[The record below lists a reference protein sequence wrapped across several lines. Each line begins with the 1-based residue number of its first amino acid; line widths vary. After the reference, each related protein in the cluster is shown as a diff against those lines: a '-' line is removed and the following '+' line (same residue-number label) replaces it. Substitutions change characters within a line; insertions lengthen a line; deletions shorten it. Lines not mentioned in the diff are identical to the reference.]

1 MNRGVLIEQ
10 LKGKIAYEWDIIVIG
25 GGATGLGIALD
36 ASSRGYKTVLLE
48 QSDFAKGTS
57 SRSTKLVHGGVR
69 YLAQGDVFLVTEALH
84 ERGLILKNAP
94 HITSSQEFVIPI
106 YKLWDAILFTV
117 GLKFYDILA
126 GRLSLGRSRFM
137 NREKTMKRLPLLK
150 SEGLIG
156 GVVYK
161 DGQFDDARL
170 AIVLAKACMG
180 FGGLPLNYIKV
191 KGLLKDLNGRINGV
205 VAEDV
210 LTGTKFNINAKL
222 VINSTGVFA
231 DEIIRMD
238 NPSSKSTI
246 RPSQGVH
253 LVLDK
258 SFLKS
263 ESAIMIPKTDDGRVL
278 FAIPWY
284 DKVVVGTTDTPI
296 DLISLEPVALEEE
309 IRFILQTAQ
318 KYLIKPP
325 ERKDVLCIFAGLRPL
340 AAVHDN
346 PEATKEISRRHKIIL
361 STSKLLT
368 ITGGKWTTYRLMAE
382 ETINKAIN
390 AGILEKKRCV
400 TSDLALVKYGSES
413 HGGRLEIYGD
423 QWKEI
428 LLLVNNDR
436 SLGELIDSRFPYIKA
451 EIVWILRNEMAV
463 TIEDV
468 LARRT
473 RALFLDARAS
483 AEISPLIAEMM
494 ALEFGFDENWKRK
507 QVDDFKTLVGNYI

>member
-1 MNRGVLIEQ
+1 MNRDALLAQ
-10 LKGKIAYEWDIIVIG
+10 LHKNPEKEWDVIVIG

-36 ASSRGYKTVLLE
+36 ASSRGYKTILIE

-69 YLAQGDVFLVTEALH
+69 YLAQGDIFLVIEALH

-94 HITSSQEFVIPI
+94 HITSSQEFVIPL
-106 YKLWDAILFTV
+106 YRLWDAVLFTV

-126 GRLSLGRSRFM
+126 GRLRMGNSHFI
-137 NREKTMKRLPLLK
+137 NREKTMKRLPMLK
-150 SEGLIG
+150 PEGLIG
-156 GVVYK
+156 GVVYQ

-170 AIVLAKACMG
+170 AIVIAKACIR
-180 FGGLPLNYIKV
+180 FGGLPLNYVKV
-191 KGLLKDLNGRINGV
+191 KGLLKDLKGRINGV
-205 VAEDV
+205 AAEDV
-210 LTGTKFNINAKL
+210 LAGTNFNIKGKL

-238 NPSSKSTI
+238 TPSSKSTI

-253 LVLDK
+253 LVLDR
-258 SFLKS
+258 SFLES

-296 DLISLEPVALEEE
+296 DLIALEPVALEEE
-309 IRFILQTAQ
+309 IRFILKTAQ
-318 KYLIKPP
+318 KYLVKPP
-325 ERKDVLCIFAGLRPL
+325 VRQDVLCIFAGLRPL

-361 STSKLLT
+361 SSSNLLT

-382 ETINKAIN
+382 ETINKAIR
-390 AGILEKKRCV
+390 AGILEKRRCV
-400 TSDLALVKYGSES
+400 TSDLALIKSSTEDTNN
-413 HGGRLEIYGD
+413 RLEIYGD
-423 QWKEI
+423 HWKEI
-428 LLLVNNDR
+428 LTLVDDDPG
-436 SLGELIDSRFPYIKA
+436 SGDLIDSRFPYIKA
-451 EIVWILRNEMAV
+451 EITWILRNEMAM
-463 TIEDV
+463 TIEDI

-483 AEISPLIAEMM
+483 TEIAPLIADMM
-494 ALEFGFDENWKRK
+494 AKELGFDENWKLK
-507 QVDDFKTLVGNYI
+507 QSNDFKTLAINYI

>member
-1 MNRGVLIEQ
+1 MNRGDLIDQ
-10 LKGKIAYEWDIIVIG
+10 LHKTSESEWDIIVIG

-69 YLAQGDVFLVTEALH
+69 YLAQGDIFLVKEALH

-106 YKLWDAILFTV
+106 YRLWDAILFTV

-126 GRLSLGRSRFM
+126 GRLRLGNSHFIS
-137 NREKTMKRLPLLK
+137 REKTMRRLPMLK
-150 SEGLIG
+150 SDGLIG
-156 GVVYK
+156 GVVYQ

-170 AIVLAKACMG
+170 AIVLAKACIG
-180 FGGLPLNYIKV
+180 FGGLPLNYVKV
-191 KGLLKDLNGRINGV
+191 KGLLKDLNGKINGV
-205 VAEDV
+205 AAEDIPG
-210 LTGTKFNINAKL
+210 GTKFHIKGKL
-222 VINSTGVFA
+222 VINATGVFA

-238 NPSSKSTI
+238 NPVSKPTI

-253 LVLDK
+253 LVLDT
-258 SFLKS
+258 SFLQSK
-263 ESAIMIPKTDDGRVL
+263 SAIMIPKTDDGRVL

-296 DLISLEPVALEEE
+296 DLIDLEPVALEEE

-318 KYLIKPP
+318 KYLVKPP

-346 PEATKEISRRHKIIL
+346 SEATKEISRRHKIIL
-361 STSKLLT
+361 SSSKLLT

-382 ETINKAIN
+382 ETINKAIR
-390 AGILEKKRCV
+390 AGILKKRRCV
-400 TSDLALVKYGSES
+400 TSDLALSKPCSDISEN
-413 HGGRLEIYGD
+413 RLEIYGD

-428 LLLVNNDR
+428 LNLVDEDPR
-436 SLGELIDSRFPYIKA
+436 LGEIIDHRFPFMKA
-451 EIVWILRNEMAV
+451 EIVWILRNEMVV

-483 AEISPLIAEMM
+483 AEIAPVIADIM
-494 ALEFGFDENWKRK
+494 AEELGFDENWKRQ
-507 QVDDFKTLVGNYI
+507 QVNDFNILVGNYI